1 MNENY
6 IYDIIIGGF
15 AEVKIAVSGKGGV
28 GKTTVAANLVKAFLK
43 DGYNVYAV
51 DADPDIS
58 LGQTLGFPSEEL
70 SKLTP
75 LVELKEII
83 DEKSGGGGLFFD
95 LNPDVNDV
103 IDDYSLK
110 QGNVTL
116 LRMGGIKQG
125 GSACYCKENTFL
137 NAVLN
142 SLLFDKNDVVIL
154 DMSAGIEHLT
164 RGTSD
169 GVDMMIIVTEPTRVS
184 VQTARVVQKLAGD
197 LGIKKIKVL
206 GNKIRHKKEEEFIR
220 SQFTEDDLIG
230 ALHFDEGV
238 WETAMSEDKGVLAE
252 EELLPNLVEVYEKI
266 LEEVKG

>member
-1 MNENY
+1 M
-6 IYDIIIGGF
+6 
-15 AEVKIAVSGKGGV
+15 KIAVSGKGGV
-28 GKTTVAANLVKAFLK
+28 GKTTVAANLVKAFLN

-70 SKLTP
+70 ANLTP
-75 LVELKEII
+75 LVELNEVI
-83 DEKSGGGGLFFD
+83 DKKTTGGGGLFFD
-95 LNPDVNDV
+95 LNPDVDDV
-103 IDDYSLK
+103 IENYSIAK
-110 QGNVTL
+110 DKVRL

-169 GVDMMIIVTEPTRVS
+169 GVDTMIIVTEPTKVS
-184 VQTARVVQKLAGD
+184 VQTAKVVQKLAQD
-197 LGIKKIKVL
+197 LGIRKIKVL
-206 GNKIRHKKEEEFIR
+206 GNKIRHSKEEEFIR
-220 SQFTEDDLIG
+220 AQFTEDELIG
-230 ALHFDEGV
+230 VLKFDEGV
-238 WETAMSEDKGVLAE
+238 WETAMAEEKGVLAE
-252 EELLPNLVEVYEKI
+252 EELLPNLEGVYKKI
-266 LEEVKG
+266 LEEVKI